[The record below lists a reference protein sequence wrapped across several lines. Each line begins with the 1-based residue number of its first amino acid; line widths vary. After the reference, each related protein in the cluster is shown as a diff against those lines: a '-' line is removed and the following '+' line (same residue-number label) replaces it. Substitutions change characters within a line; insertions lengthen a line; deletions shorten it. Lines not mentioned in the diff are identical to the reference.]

1 VDDLSFNARSFDA
14 WRNAVRPLLAAG
26 KRPDELQDARSGAPS
41 ARDAGRVRG
50 EELRLPRVLMALLE
64 NLACFRDDGRW
75 ELMYRLSWRTLY
87 ENPHLLEDP
96 ADRDVGHAM
105 SMDRAVRRDLHKMH
119 AFVRFREVLR
129 DGQIEAYF
137 AWFEPQHEI
146 LRKGAAFFVKR
157 FPNMTWT
164 IATPDG
170 AAIWDLRKLRFADSD
185 SLGERPRSDAHE
197 ELWRT
202 YYRSICNV
210 ARINADAMQR
220 EMPQFYWRNLPEAS
234 EIGTLMREG
243 RERFARA
250 HEQSDHEH
258 LTAAKS
264 VQKSLE
270 AVRLPEEGV
279 QKCRACDLWRNAT
292 QAVEGE
298 GPDAA
303 KIMLV
308 GEQPGDEE
316 DLRGVPFVGPAGK
329 LLDAALLEAGVKR
342 SEVYVTNA
350 VKHFKWEPRGKRRLH
365 KKPNV
370 SEMRACNMWL
380 VEEIETIKPRVI
392 VALGATA
399 LSALVGSSY
408 SIEAA
413 RKVDLAHA
421 GGAKVLATYHPSA
434 ILRADDGR
442 KDELRASLIADLR
455 RAVALASK

>member
-1 VDDLSFNARSFDA
+1 
-14 WRNAVRPLLAAG
+14 
-26 KRPDELQDARSGAPS
+26 
-41 ARDAGRVRG
+41 
-50 EELRLPRVLMALLE
+50 
-64 NLACFRDDGRW
+64 
-75 ELMYRLSWRTLY
+75 
-87 ENPHLLEDP
+87 
-96 ADRDVGHAM
+96 
-105 SMDRAVRRDLHKMH
+105 
-119 AFVRFREVLR
+119 
-129 DGQIEAYF
+129 
-137 AWFEPQHEI
+137 
-146 LRKGAAFFVKR
+146 
-157 FPNMTWT
+157 
-164 IATPDG
+164 
-170 AAIWDLRKLRFADSD
+170 
-185 SLGERPRSDAHE
+185 
-197 ELWRT
+197 
-202 YYRSICNV
+202 
-210 ARINADAMQR
+210 
-220 EMPQFYWRNLPEAS
+220 
-234 EIGTLMREG
+234 
-243 RERFARA
+243 
-250 HEQSDHEH
+250 

-292 QAVEGE
+292 QAVAGE